1 MDQLCKEPHLDIV
14 VEENEIVDGAKK
26 IIKKIRPTWPL
37 NNLHFK
43 IFTDGITN
51 KLIGVWYAEHY
62 NEMVLIRVY
71 GHKTDLLINRKDETR
86 NIRILNKA
94 GFTHSIYATFNNGL
108 AYQFIEGNILTIET
122 VRDPKIYILIAKRM
136 AQMHKLKPEDVEIS
150 KEACIW
156 NKLEKFMEIMP
167 KKFIDDIKQARFEKL
182 IKPFIILKQN
192 YQVLKKELISLDNDI
207 VFAHN
212 DLLLGNILYNQKENT
227 VTFIDFEYTAYNYQ
241 AFDIANHFAE
251 FAGIDNPDYSLYPNE
266 QLQKT
271 WLNIYLQE
279 YNNVNYVLENEIN
292 LLYFQVNKFVLLSHF
307 FWGCWALI
315 QSEHSTINFDFLQ
328 YAAIRFNEYFKW
340 KEKYFN
346 IKM

>member
-1 MDQLCKEPHLDIV
+1 MI
-14 VEENEIVDGAKK
+14 K
-26 IIKKIRPTWPL
+26 III
-37 NNLHFK
+37 
-43 IFTDGITN
+43 N
-51 KLIGVWYAEHY
+51 KLIF
-62 NEMVLIRVY
+62 
-71 GHKTDLLINRKDETR
+71 KQ
-86 NIRILNKA
+86 ILNKA

-167 KKFIDDIKQARFEKL
+167 KKFLDDIKQARYFKFKIFQLYIMYIVMYYVYRLIIIIIFRFEKL

-251 FAGIDNPDYSLYPNE
+251 FAG
-266 QLQKT
+266 
-271 WLNIYLQE
+271 NI
-279 YNNVNYVLENEIN
+279 NT
-292 LLYFQVNKFVLLSHF
+292 H
-307 FWGCWALI
+307 
-315 QSEHSTINFDFLQ
+315 T
-328 YAAIRFNEYFKW
+328 
-340 KEKYFN
+340 KYFL
-346 IKM
+346 